1 MKMAMPNKR
10 VLAMLVVVI
19 PLVALLAYVALSSGP
34 LAKIPVTVAT
44 VETKQIAPSLFG
56 TGTIEARYNYK
67 IGPTAAGR
75 LKTVNVQVGETVRAG
90 QILGEIDPV
99 DLDERI
105 ASLNAALLRAESAI
119 RLAEA
124 QVAEA
129 KLHKSYAD
137 GEATRYRQLA
147 AADAASAEAL
157 AGKQLAADTAGTR
170 LLAALAGRD
179 TARQDLDRIRFDR
192 DGLMRQR
199 ANLLLKA
206 PASGLVTARN
216 ADPGATVA
224 AGQAVIEMID
234 PKSVWINARFDQITT
249 RGLRPGLKAK
259 ITLRSQNG
267 QIFDGKVSR
276 IEPIADAITEETV
289 AKIIFD
295 AIPKTLPSLG
305 EIAEITVAL
314 AALPPGPVV
323 PNASLHRVDGRLGVW
338 GISGESLH
346 FIPVKTGASDLDG
359 LVRIEEG
366 LKTGDVIVLH
376 SPRSLNARSRIRVV
390 ERLPGV
396 DS

>member
-10 VLAMLVVVI
+10 VLVALIVLAHLVG
-19 PLVALLAYVALSSGP
+19 LLAYVAFSSGP

-44 VETKQIAPSLFG
+44 VAKKQITPSLFG

-119 RLAEA
+119 RLAGA
-124 QVAEA
+124 QVGDAE
-129 KLHKSYAD
+129 LRKSYAD
-137 GEATRYRQLA
+137 GEATRYSQLA

-157 AGKQLAADTAGTR
+157 AGKKLAAETAATG

-179 TARQDLDRIRFDR
+179 AARHDLDRIRFDR
-192 DGLMRQR
+192 DGLMQQR
-199 ANLLLKA
+199 GNLLLKA
-206 PASGLVTARN
+206 PARGLVTARN

-234 PKSVWINARFDQITT
+234 PQSVWINARFDQITT
-249 RGLRPGLKAK
+249 GGLRPGLKAK

-267 QIFDGKVSR
+267 RIFNGKVLR
-276 IEPIADAITEETV
+276 IEPLADAVTEETV
-289 AKIIFD
+289 ARIIFD
-295 AIPKTLPSLG
+295 AIPKMLPSLG

-323 PNASLHRVDGRLGVW
+323 PNAALHRVDGRLGVW

-346 FIPVKTGASDLDG
+346 FIPVKTGAADLDG
-359 LVRIEEG
+359 FVRIEEG
-366 LKTGDVIVLH
+366 LKAGDAIVLY

-390 ERLPGV
+390 EKLPGG